1 MDTHPHSADEAFARD
16 LVELDRELEA
26 RTELEMPE
34 KTVSLLAG
42 LVAGMTHVG
51 RPAR

>member
-1 MDTHPHSADEAFARD
+1 MHEHDGPDEAFARE
-16 LVELDRELEA
+16 LAELDRELEA
-26 RTELEMPE
+26 RTEPEMSE